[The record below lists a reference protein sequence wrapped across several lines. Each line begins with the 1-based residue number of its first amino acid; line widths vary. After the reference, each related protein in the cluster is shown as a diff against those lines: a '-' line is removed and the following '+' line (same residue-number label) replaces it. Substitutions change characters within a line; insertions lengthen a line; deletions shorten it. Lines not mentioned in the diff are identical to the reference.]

1 MQRNALVK
9 VRGTQE
15 FMNKQIPVVLGGF
28 GEDQKVMLA
37 KTIAEIHGVKIYH
50 INELINRNI
59 NRFKSRI
66 DIIDLG
72 IVLNDTELKE
82 LGFTQQAL
90 NSYKGLRAKG
100 QGGNIY
106 LLSERGYA
114 KLIKI
119 MDTDLAWEIHDKLI
133 DEYFQLREAVKQQPK
148 PQVDTKEKEIEA
160 RLINAKVRQANMYLK
175 IASAVNIPTY
185 QQVMYS
191 KATEA
196 LNGKA
201 LLPLPKAERE
211 TYSATD
217 VGERL
222 GISSNKVG
230 SLANKNNLKTEEYGE
245 WVWDKSQHSNKQ
257 VRTFR
262 YYENVI
268 PVLKDILERKS
279 A

>member
-1 MQRNALVK
+1 MQKNTVVK

-28 GEDQKVMLA
+28 GENCKVMLA
-37 KTIAEIHGVKIYH
+37 KTIAEIHDVEVKY
-50 INELINRNI
+50 INKLINNNI
-59 NRFKSRI
+59 NRFRK
-66 DIIDLG
+66 DVDLIDLKTG
-72 IVLNDTELKE
+72 SSKELVLE
-82 LGFTQQAL
+82 LGFTNAQYGNA
-90 NSYKGLRAKG
+90 N
-100 QGGNIY
+100 NIY

-133 DEYFQLREAVKQQPK
+133 DEYFKLREAVKQQPK
-148 PQVDTKEKEIEA
+148 PQVDIKSKEIEA

-211 TYSATD
+211 TYSAAEI
-217 VGERL
+217 GERL